1 MTEPSTS
8 PDSRT
13 GGQILVDA
21 LRIHGVDTA
30 FCVPGESY
38 LAVLDALYDAA
49 NEIRLITC
57 RHEAGAANMA
67 EAYGKLTGK
76 PGVCLVA
83 RGPGA
88 CHASIGIH
96 NASQD
101 STPMVVLVGQVARP
115 DQDRE
120 AFQEIDFRRM
130 FGSMTKWA
138 GQVDQPQRIPE
149 MVSRAFH
156 IAASGRPGPVVL
168 ALPED
173 ILRERAEARD
183 TGPYRA
189 LRAHPGST
197 DMAELA
203 RILGAAER
211 PVMVVGGGGWTPEAC
226 EQIVAFAEANDLPTC
241 CSFRR
246 QDIFDNSHHNY
257 IGDLGYAPDPALV
270 ERVGAGDVVL
280 VVGARLG
287 EIATQHYTLF
297 DPPEPRQA
305 LVHVHPE
312 ASILGRVYRPRLA
325 IQSGMPEFAAAA
337 RELKPAASAKWR
349 DWSEAARRDYLATLT
364 PAPYDGAL
372 DLGRVM
378 LALRDRLPPDAII
391 ALDAGNF
398 SGWAMRFLIWRRP
411 RTLLGPQSG
420 AMGYGVPAA
429 VAAKI
434 LYPDRVVI
442 GFAGDGG
449 FLMSGQELATAV
461 HYDAAPIILVFDNAM
476 YGTVRMHQESDHPG
490 RTIATDLTNP
500 DFAALAAAYGAHGEV
515 VRRTE
520 DFIPAF
526 ERALDS
532 GKAAV
537 IDLKMDPEVI
547 TTRTTL
553 SALREQ
559 ALARSR
565 DGK

>member
-173 ILRERAEARD
+173 MLRERAETRD

-189 LRAHPGST
+189 LRTHPGSA

-226 EQIVAFAEANDLPTC
+226 ERIVAFAEANDLPTC

-532 GKAAV
+532 RKAAV
-537 IDLKMDPEVI
+537 IGLKMDPEVI

>member
-173 ILRERAEARD
+173 MLRERAETRD

-189 LRAHPGST
+189 LRTHPGSA

-226 EQIVAFAEANDLPTC
+226 ERIVAFAEANDLPTC

-297 DPPEPRQA
+297 DPPEPRQT

-398 SGWAMRFLIWRRP
+398 SGWAMRFLVWRRP

-434 LYPDRVVI
+434 LYPDRVVV

-537 IDLKMDPEVI
+537 IDLKTDPEVI